1 MKGVEMNR
9 STSQGIANV
18 NGTRLYYE
26 ISGTGHVVVF
36 IHGFTLDTRM
46 WDDQFEYFAQHFQ
59 VIRYD
64 VRGFGQ
70 SAVPTEELYSHGDD
84 LKALLDYLEI
94 KQAYLVG
101 QSMGGGVAIDFT
113 LTYPEYVDALVLIDT
128 VVSGFDGSAEGEAR
142 FALIWEEAG
151 RGGIPAAK
159 TSWLTHPFFTLAPS
173 QPDVTARLAQIVE
186 NYSGWHFVNES
197 HEHTLNPPAAQR
209 LREIAIPTLAI
220 VGQNDV
226 PDFLQITDLIG
237 QEVPQVRKIIIP
249 NVGHMSN
256 MEAPEAVNRAII
268 QFFKGEL

>member
-1 MKGVEMNR
+1 MNR
-9 STSQGIANV
+9 VPSQGMAEV

-26 ISGTGHVVVF
+26 VAGTGHAVVF

-46 WDDQFEYFAQHFQ
+46 WDDQFESLAEQFQ

-64 VRGFGQ
+64 MRGYGK
-70 SAVPTEELYSHGDD
+70 SALPTDEEYSRVED
-84 LKALLDYLEI
+84 LKALLDHLKI

-101 QSMGGGVAIDFT
+101 QSMGGGIAIDFT

-128 VVSGFDGSAEGEAR
+128 ALSGFDGSTEGNAR
-142 FALIWEEAG
+142 FALIWEEAS

-159 TSWLTHPFFTLAPS
+159 ASWLTHPFFTLAPS

-197 HEHTLNPPAAQR
+197 HEHNLNPPAAQR
-209 LREIAIPTLAI
+209 LREITIPTLAI
-220 VGQNDV
+220 VGQHDV
-226 PDFLQITDLIG
+226 PDFLQITDLIS

-256 MEAPEAVNRAII
+256 MEAPDEVNRAIFE
-268 QFFKGEL
+268 FFKEL